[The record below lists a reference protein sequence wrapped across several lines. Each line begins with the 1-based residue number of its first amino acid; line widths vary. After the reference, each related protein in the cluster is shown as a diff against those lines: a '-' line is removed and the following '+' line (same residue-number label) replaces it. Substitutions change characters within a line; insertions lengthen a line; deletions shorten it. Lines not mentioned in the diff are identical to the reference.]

1 MNEFTPSGTALT
13 AAAARAAHLVVD
25 NDPRIFSDTLA
36 AALLG
41 DRAHELIAYHLGHA
55 AHPILS
61 AARAQVTC
69 RSRYAEDCL
78 TAAVRA
84 GVRQYVLLGAGLDSF
99 ACRSALA
106 SQVRVFEVDHPD
118 TQRWK
123 RSALEAAG
131 FGTPSWLRFVPADL
145 AADALTGA
153 LAEGGFDF
161 AAPAI
166 IGCLGVLMYLTPADI
181 GRVLDFAARC
191 APGTQLI
198 ADYMLP
204 AALRDA
210 AGDQYVELVA
220 PFSAEQGEPW
230 QAFLSPADVAA
241 LLAGSGITTAEH
253 VHQRDLLP
261 PRLWQRTD
269 SLRPIELSMVV
280 RAQVT

>member
-1 MNEFTPSGTALT
+1 MNKFTPSGTALM

-41 DRAHELIAYHLGHA
+41 DRAQELIAYHLGHA
-55 AHPILS
+55 GHPILS

-78 TAAVRA
+78 AGAVAA

-99 ACRSALA
+99 ACRSELA

-118 TQRWK
+118 TQHWK

-131 FGTPSWLRFVPADL
+131 LGPPSWLRFIPADL
-145 AADALTGA
+145 AAGSLADA
-153 LAEGGFDF
+153 LAEGGFEF
-161 AAPAI
+161 SAPAVI
-166 IGCLGVLMYLTPADI
+166 SCLGVIMYLPLAGI
-181 GRVLDFAARC
+181 GGVLDFAAGC

-210 AGDQYVELVA
+210 AGNQYVELVA
-220 PFSAEQGEPW
+220 PSAAEGGEPW
-230 QAFLSPADVAA
+230 QAFLSPADVAG
-241 LLAGSGITTAEH
+241 LLAKSGIAMAEH
-253 VHQRDLLP
+253 VHQRELLP
-261 PRLWQRTD
+261 ASLWQRTD
-269 SLRPIELSMVV
+269 TLRPIELSMLV
-280 RAQVT
+280 RAKVT